1 MDRATLAGPTRNS
14 QPAAAPEEHI
24 PTAVSQAMARASDAA
39 LSIATRVEA
48 VADVLKYGFL
58 RDAGAFLAPFADA
71 PEAVELGG
79 FCERLLAGEALL
91 ADLSL
96 GAGLERRKCVSIMVA
111 LAPGARRT
119 VMVFSGIA
127 AVPFPLNFGFF
138 HPPRDCNFVFL
149 SDPTRR
155 FLLTRTP
162 GLGDTYE
169 ATLASVGRVL
179 AGLDTA
185 AVFAMG
191 LSSGG
196 YPALRLGLDLGAR
209 GVLNF
214 SGPTTIDMD
223 DDPGAPMS
231 KYPQLVGI
239 YRSAPHL
246 VIGMHKLYARAAT
259 RPSVILIHG
268 DAHPRDTWMAHL
280 LADNL
285 GAGSSVELRPMPGF
299 AEHDTFSAYI
309 EAGRIEGAFV
319 ELLGLQEHQ
328 ARPGLCPDP
337 AEGSPLETW
346 DPRATGP
353 WRVWA
358 APSS

>member
-138 HPPRDCNFVFL
+138 HLPRDCNFVFL

-196 YPALRLGLDLGAR
+196 YPALRLGLDLGGQSR
-209 GVLNF
+209 V
-214 SGPTTIDMD
+214 
-223 DDPGAPMS
+223 
-231 KYPQLVGI
+231 
-239 YRSAPHL
+239 R
-246 VIGMHKLYARAAT
+246 RRR
-259 RPSVILIHG
+259 RP
-268 DAHPRDTWMAHL
+268 
-280 LADNL
+280 
-285 GAGSSVELRPMPGF
+285 
-299 AEHDTFSAYI
+299 
-309 EAGRIEGAFV
+309 
-319 ELLGLQEHQ
+319 
-328 ARPGLCPDP
+328 RPGELCGRLRRAPVPLWDHQIQQQAIRRQP
-337 AEGSPLETW
+337 EGRRGHASIIPGRGE
-346 DPRATGP
+346 R
-353 WRVWA
+353 
-358 APSS
+358 